1 MTLSDILLNK
11 QREVILY
18 RDDIISEEE
27 DPEWH
32 KKHPLGPVQVM
43 LRCKLC
49 DEILFRDLKEFGWLH
64 NDSFWMTKLSIHL
77 EKHV

>member
-1 MTLSDILLNK
+1 MTLPELLLNK
-11 QREVILY
+11 QKEVFLY

-27 DPEWH
+27 DPDWS
-32 KKHPLGPVQVM
+32 KKHPLGPVHIM

-64 NDSFWMTKLSIHL
+64 NDSFWKSRLTPHL
-77 EKHV
+77 IRHK